1 MKPLLCVVLGPNDN
15 NWTSI
20 FIVVGVVCALLVALL
35 IAALYLLRI
44 RQNKGGWVP
53 WFLPE
58 SLPLGCTSQTE
69 RGLCFGLHV
78 V

>member
-1 MKPLLCVVLGPNDN
+1 MKPLLCVVVGSNGN

-44 RQNKGGWVP
+44 KQNKGGWVP
-53 WFLPE
+53 WFLPRVYPWAV
-58 SLPLGCTSQTE
+58 LPRQGEASALGYT
-69 RGLCFGLHV
+69 
-78 V
+78 